1 MSGAS
6 PLSSSQHGSSSTATA
21 TSATTRSG
29 VGRCSSSSCGVYSP
43 VDVRTVGAGGGGAPC
58 LGSPTA
64 GVLLFHQEPEANN
77 SPPRPR
83 AFWREDWLA
92 ESRGGGGS
100 RPGTNQCLQS
110 DNFRGC
116 LDGGS
121 GGGGSTPQRLA
132 RGCTSQAASA
142 SGAAGKVNYGIPS
155 ADRGGTEQ
163 RVTGRKD
170 EGERVG
176 VYESGGHD
184 SSSSANSGEIATAVG
199 SGRGGV
205 SAAGFALLVSVTVA
219 AFAVGSWVGPPHRQC
234 PPPPPPPSRPPEG
247 CATAPPLPSHQE
259 YEPTLQEMM
268 RVKRGRAAA
277 MKEVGR
283 AQPAAAGGGER
294 HVAGD
299 GAREKR
305 RAGGTEGAELDTA
318 NDSAEVVADSNTGA
332 IPGSS
337 DACGEGC
344 RAGLARGGDG
354 VPSPG
359 GKGKPSV
366 ATAATQV
373 EGGDSPVAVG
383 GAEGST
389 PEAGTA
395 APAISPPGTKEDR
408 SSGSGSRKASS
419 INAQAPPP
427 LPPLKMPSRRFSL
440 SRTSRDESTTNRR
453 RRRRSGAA
461 DVGVTPAAFARTL
474 GSAESILAGFRSS
487 GDDEQA
493 ARAAAR
499 RAAMSR
505 SAARVACESMAWS
518 ESGSFAGSVRGRR
531 GAGEDDDDGC
541 NTDAAWRDARREAV
555 MGASSSS
562 ATGASTGNV
571 DRASAGGEVKDRAS
585 AAAGGGASTRRRSTV
600 DFANVSR
607 GQETEQRDAER
618 FRAGCSGL
626 LLSGNDIQASWAG
639 RYALLG
645 DDEDDDE
652 RDAGRET
659 LGARAPHYYYY
670 CLETPPSPRDA
681 VAEGDGQVSSPDG
694 SSGDR
699 GDELL
704 SPRQGSPRGEGRPP
718 ALQGVSTR
726 ELGLPEVA
734 DSGTLCL
741 YWSEADGGRW
751 VLDDDLR
758 LSNGVLGVTEDPAPP
773 EADLAFLDQRHRGRP
788 PQAGVASDGEGGAGG
803 GDRERGTRSGFVRE
817 DEGGAGDGGVVE
829 RERGTRSGFASEDE
843 NGAGDGAAVERE
855 GGFASEEKVS
865 VESGG
870 TTVGGP
876 EGAAGGRALESSM
889 EAAHRAWLL
898 DSPRLQGWVKADD
911 VVVVCET
918 D

>member
-1 MSGAS
+1 
-6 PLSSSQHGSSSTATA
+6 
-21 TSATTRSG
+21 
-29 VGRCSSSSCGVYSP
+29 
-43 VDVRTVGAGGGGAPC
+43 
-58 LGSPTA
+58 
-64 GVLLFHQEPEANN
+64 
-77 SPPRPR
+77 
-83 AFWREDWLA
+83 
-92 ESRGGGGS
+92 
-100 RPGTNQCLQS
+100 
-110 DNFRGC
+110 
-116 LDGGS
+116 
-121 GGGGSTPQRLA
+121 
-132 RGCTSQAASA
+132 
-142 SGAAGKVNYGIPS
+142 
-155 ADRGGTEQ
+155 
-163 RVTGRKD
+163 
-170 EGERVG
+170 
-176 VYESGGHD
+176 
-184 SSSSANSGEIATAVG
+184 
-199 SGRGGV
+199 
-205 SAAGFALLVSVTVA
+205 
-219 AFAVGSWVGPPHRQC
+219 
-234 PPPPPPPSRPPEG
+234 
-247 CATAPPLPSHQE
+247 
-259 YEPTLQEMM
+259 MM

-294 HVAGD
+294 HVAGA

-305 RAGGTEGAELDTA
+305 RADGTEGAELDAA
-318 NDSAEVVADSNTGA
+318 NDSAEVVAGSNTGA

-344 RAGLARGGDG
+344 RAGLATGGDG

-359 GKGKPSV
+359 GKRNPSV
-366 ATAATQV
+366 ATAARQV
-373 EGGDSPVAVG
+373 EGGGSPVAVG

-395 APAISPPGTKEDR
+395 APAVSPPGTKEDR
-408 SSGSGSRKASS
+408 SSGSGSRKAAST
-419 INAQAPPP
+419 NAQAPPP
-427 LPPLKMPSRRFSL
+427 LPPLKMPNRKFL
-440 SRTSRDESTTNRR
+440 MSRTSRDESTTNRR
-453 RRRRSGAA
+453 RRRRSGGA

-474 GSAESILAGFRSS
+474 GSAESSLAGFRSS

-499 RAAMSR
+499 REAMSR
-505 SAARVACESMAWS
+505 SAARAACESMAWS

-541 NTDAAWRDARREAV
+541 NTDAAWRDAGREAV

-562 ATGASTGNV
+562 AAGGSTEDG
-571 DRASAGGEVKDRAS
+571 DGASAGGEVKDGAS
-585 AAAGGGASTRRRSTV
+585 AAAGGGGAPTRRRSTA
-600 DFANVSR
+600 DFASVSR

-618 FRAGCSGL
+618 SRAGCSGL

-639 RYALLG
+639 RYTLVG

-659 LGARAPHYYYY
+659 LDARAPHYY
-670 CLETPPSPRDA
+670 CLETPRSPRDA
-681 VAEGDGQVSSPDG
+681 VAEGDGQVSSPHG

-704 SPRQGSPRGEGRPP
+704 SPRQGPSRGEGRPP
-718 ALQGVSTR
+718 AAQAVSSTR
-726 ELGLPEVA
+726 ELGLPQVA
-734 DSGTLCL
+734 DGGTLCL

-773 EADLAFLDQRHRGRP
+773 EADLAFLDQRHRGSP
-788 PQAGVASDGEGGAGG
+788 PQAGAAS
-803 GDRERGTRSGFVRE
+803 E
-817 DEGGAGDGGVVE
+817 DEGGAGDADRGRGTRSGFAGEGEGGAGDGGAVE

-843 NGAGDGAAVERE
+843 SSAGDGAAVERE
-855 GGFASEEKVS
+855 VGFACEEEVS

-898 DSPRLQGWVKADD
+898 DSPRLRGWVKADD
-911 VVVVCET
+911 MVVVCET
-918 D
+918 E